1 MIYLIT
7 GVLGTGKTSMV
18 VNMILDNHE
27 GLFKMK
33 ADDGNEIDRPLYFCH
48 IDSLDK
54 KKFKAHELTEQQ
66 IQEKYLHELVPY
78 GSVVLVDEADY
89 TYPVRSAT
97 REVPPYVKRLKEIR
111 HDGITLILMTQHPSM
126 IDKYIRN
133 LVGKHIHLERKQ
145 IGTKR
150 YEWLRCE
157 ENLNSQSFSQAAQ
170 SWYKPDK
177 KAFKYYKSA
186 EMHIAFE
193 KKRHIAFYALPI
205 IVIVFLW
212 ALFTVGNRI
221 GWWGNK
227 STTAQTVSASDVATN
242 FRQPEIVPQIEP
254 VSARAASDPIGSKVE
269 HYVPTVR
276 NLPETKPIY
285 DGIRKVS
292 NMETVSACVKSGKSC
307 NCYTNQGTKLY
318 IDKMV
323 CEAYIRDGIFDR
335 YSELK

>member
-18 VNMILDNHE
+18 VNMILDNYE

-33 ADDGNEIDRPLYFCH
+33 APDGNDIDRPLYFCH

-54 KKFKAHELTEQQ
+54 NKFKAHELTEQQ
-66 IQEKYLHELVPY
+66 IQEKHLHEIVPY

-89 TYPVRSAT
+89 TYPVRSAA
-97 REVPPYVKRLKEIR
+97 REVPPYIKRLKEIR
-111 HDGITLILMTQHPSM
+111 HDGITLILMTQHPTM

-177 KAFKYYKSA
+177 KAFEYYKSA

-193 KKRHIAFYALPI
+193 KKKHIAFYALPLI
-205 IVIVFLW
+205 LIVFIW
-212 ALFTVGNRI
+212 AIFTAGNRI
-221 GWWGNK
+221 GWWGEK
-227 STTAQTVSASDVATN
+227 KQPTAQNQPISASAVVEM
-242 FRQPEIVPQIEP
+242 PETQIEP
-254 VSARAASDPIGSKVE
+254 VPARMAASEPLGSKIE
-269 HYVPTVR
+269 HYIPKVA

-285 DGIRKVS
+285 DNVRQVR
-292 NMETVSACVKSGKSC
+292 NMETVAACVKQAKSC
-307 NCYTNQGTKLY
+307 NCYSHQGTRIYVDDVICK
-318 IDKMV
+318 
-323 CEAYIRDGIFDR
+323 AYIRDGIFDR
-335 YSELK
+335 YSER